1 MPRAGPM
8 WTARSLRVASRYALP
23 PLLGGIGLAAAGRR
37 RAAAAALAAAA
48 GVALFFRDPERF
60 PDPCEPGTVYS
71 VTDGRVVLVRG
82 GVRVPWLPGG
92 PYRQVSV
99 FLSLADVHVAWA
111 PAPGTMVSWTW
122 LDGRCRAAMRQAAE
136 DENRQGR
143 IMIETGTGG
152 DVIGVVLTA
161 GLIARR
167 ITQWALPGA
176 LVLGRRLA
184 IIHFGSR
191 SVMYLPEE
199 RYELLVGEGDRV
211 SAGRSPVA
219 RPRRDGGTQGARS
232 GAD

>member
-1 MPRAGPM
+1 M
-8 WTARSLRVASRYALP
+8 WTARSLRVARRYLIP

-37 RAAAAALAAAA
+37 RAGAAALAAAA

-60 PDPCEPGTVYS
+60 PEACEPGVVYA
-71 VTDGRVVLVRG
+71 VTDGKVVLVRD

-111 PAPGTMVSWTW
+111 PVPGKMVSWTW
-122 LDGRCRAAMRQAAE
+122 LDGKCRAAMRQAAE

-143 IMIETGTGG
+143 IMLETEADG
-152 DVIGVVLTA
+152 DPIGVLLTA

-167 ITQWALPGA
+167 ITQWALPGR
-176 LVLGRRLA
+176 LGLGRRLA

-191 SVMYLPEE
+191 SVMYLPED
-199 RYELLVGEGDRV
+199 RYQLVIGEGDRV
-211 SAGRSPVA
+211 SAGVTPVA
-219 RPRRDGGTQGARS
+219 RRTG
-232 GAD
+232 